1 MPKVGKKKYSY
12 TKAGMK
18 KARAAAKKSG
28 KKVRFQTF
36 AELSKFMEE
45 NTKRQKAKS
54 KNGKAKRK

>member
-1 MPKVGKKKYSY
+1 MLCVEAKAKGKVEESK
-12 TKAGMK
+12 
-18 KARAAAKKSG
+18 

>member
-1 MPKVGKKKYSY
+1 MLCVEAKAKRKVEESK
-12 TKAGMK
+12 
-18 KARAAAKKSG
+18 

-45 NTKRQKAKS
+45 NTKRQKVKS